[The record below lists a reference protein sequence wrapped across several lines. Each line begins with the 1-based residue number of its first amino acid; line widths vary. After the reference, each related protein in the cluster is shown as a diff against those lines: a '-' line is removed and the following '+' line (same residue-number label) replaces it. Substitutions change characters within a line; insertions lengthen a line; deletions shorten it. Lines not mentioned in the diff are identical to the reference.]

1 VYKYILSLLAILL
14 LFLVGGCSSVKV
26 ETDYD
31 PAFDTGALETFAIVD
46 EGTKRPDSLNE
57 ERIREAL
64 IRQIRAKGFKR
75 AAPEEADFHIMFYS
89 AVEEDVPSNVS
100 FGVGIGTYSSGV
112 GASVGKS
119 TNVTYDRGKL
129 FINMIDPKTHK
140 TFWRAA
146 ATEKLRRFESP
157 RERADYLDK
166 TVASMLKDFPDRSTE
181 KKENR

>member
-1 VYKYILSLLAILL
+1 VSRYILFLL
-14 LFLVGGCSSVKV
+14 LLLLVGGCSSVKV

-31 PAFDTGALETFAIVD
+31 PTFETGALETFAIVD
-46 EGTKRPDSLNE
+46 EGTKRPDTLNE

-64 IRQIRAKGFKR
+64 ISQMRAKGYET
-75 AAPEEADFHIMFYS
+75 AVPEEADFHIMFYS

-100 FGVGIGTYSSGV
+100 FGIGIGTYSRGL
-112 GASVGKS
+112 GASVGES

-129 FINMIDPKTHK
+129 FIIMIDPKTKK

-146 ATEKLRRFESP
+146 VSEKLRTFKSP
-157 RERADYLDK
+157 RERAEYLNK
-166 TVASMLKDFPDRSTE
+166 TVASMLKDFPNRSTE